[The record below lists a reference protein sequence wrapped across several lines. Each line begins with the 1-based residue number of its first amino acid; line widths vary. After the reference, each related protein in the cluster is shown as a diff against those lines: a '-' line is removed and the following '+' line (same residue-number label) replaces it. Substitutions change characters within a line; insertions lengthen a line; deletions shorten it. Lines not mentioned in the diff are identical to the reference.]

1 MIYLFYKVRAQDIY
15 LIKFILES
23 YENLMTVST
32 IDERE
37 SKIQVRIAAD
47 FLGDCREILE
57 DLGKRFLMIP
67 IDDSPEVSQ
76 GNY

>member
-1 MIYLFYKVRAQDIY
+1 MYYLFFKVRPRDIC
-15 LIKFILES
+15 LIKFVLES

-32 IDERE
+32 VDIAE
-37 SKIQVRIAAD
+37 SKIQVRIAPD
-47 FLGDCREILE
+47 FLGDCREILA
-57 DLGKRFLMIP
+57 DLGKSFLMIP